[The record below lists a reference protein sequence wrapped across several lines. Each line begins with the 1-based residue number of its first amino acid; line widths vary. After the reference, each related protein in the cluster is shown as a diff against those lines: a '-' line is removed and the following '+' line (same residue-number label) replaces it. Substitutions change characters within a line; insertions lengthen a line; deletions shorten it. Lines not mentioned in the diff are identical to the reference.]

1 MTFSKM
7 HSDKVDNHV
16 KFSLIG
22 GPAHDKVSTGTSLW
36 QPIISGLYLN
46 YPGLVAWDMTQANAL
61 TVIQDPVED
70 VVQRGLSCDVIV
82 MFCRC
87 K

>member
-1 MTFSKM
+1 MTKY
-7 HSDKVDNHV
+7 KRVRV
-16 KFSLIG
+16 
-22 GPAHDKVSTGTSLW
+22 LW

-70 VVQRGLSCDVIV
+70 VVQGGPEL
-82 MFCRC
+82 
-87 K
+87 